1 MPRGSDDVAAP
12 RNDSLEGRA
21 GWIARPSK
29 VIAQPLEL
37 HPTWR
42 GVVVEQRGACYN
54 HLWDPQQQSSDATG
68 RRPLE
73 KASWTSERAQVVI
86 SEIET
91 VIVGKR
97 QAVEQVV
104 IGLLCNGHVLIEDIP
119 GVGKTML
126 AKALAG
132 ALGASY
138 RRIQFTP
145 DLLPADITGTSIFN
159 QKTSEFSFREG
170 PVFTNILLADEIN
183 RATPKT
189 QSSLLECMEEF
200 QVTVDGETK
209 LLARPFFVMATENP
223 VEYRGTYPLPE
234 AQLDRFLMRIKIGY
248 PAPEDE
254 VTVLD
259 RQMKRH
265 PIYSVK
271 PVVETEEV
279 LAMQENVKD
288 VFIEPSLKQY
298 LVALVWATREHPM
311 LSLGASPRASLGL
324 LRAGQARAALQGR
337 DFVLPDDIKAV
348 ASPVLCHRLFLK
360 PEARVRQ
367 ADAEQIVAE
376 VLDQVAV
383 PAA

>member
-1 MPRGSDDVAAP
+1 V
-12 RNDSLEGRA
+12 E
-21 GWIARPSK
+21 K
-29 VIAQPLEL
+29 T
-37 HPTWR
+37 TWT
-42 GVVVEQRGACYN
+42 A
-54 HLWDPQQQSSDATG
+54 
-68 RRPLE
+68 
-73 KASWTSERAQVVI
+73 ERAQAI
-86 SEIET
+86 INEIET

-97 QAVEQVV
+97 QAVELVV
-104 IGLLCNGHVLIEDIP
+104 IGLLCNGHILIEDIP

-132 ALGASY
+132 ALGANY

-159 QKTSEFSFREG
+159 QKTAEFIFREG
-170 PVFTNILLADEIN
+170 PIFTNILLADEIN

-200 QVTVDGETK
+200 QVTTDGVTRR
-209 LLARPFFVMATENP
+209 LDRPFFVMATENP
-223 VEYRGTYPLPE
+223 IEYRGTYPLPE
-234 AQLDRFLMRIKIGY
+234 AQLDRFLMRIRIGY
-248 PAPEDE
+248 PTPEEE

-259 RQMKRH
+259 RQMKQH
-265 PIYSVK
+265 PIHSVK
-271 PVVETEEV
+271 SVVETKEV

-298 LVALVWATREHPM
+298 LVDLVWATREHPM
-311 LSLGASPRASLGL
+311 LSLGASPRGSLGL
-324 LRAGQARAALQGR
+324 LRAGQARAAVQDR
-337 DFVLPDDIKAV
+337 DYVLPDDIKAV
-348 ASPVLCHRLFLK
+348 ASEVLSHRLFLK

-367 ADAEQIVAE
+367 ADARQIVTE

>member
-1 MPRGSDDVAAP
+1 V
-12 RNDSLEGRA
+12 E
-21 GWIARPSK
+21 K
-29 VIAQPLEL
+29 T
-37 HPTWR
+37 TWTAKQA
-42 GVVVEQRGACYN
+42 EAIIN
-54 HLWDPQQQSSDATG
+54 
-68 RRPLE
+68 
-73 KASWTSERAQVVI
+73 
-86 SEIET
+86 EIET

-97 QAVEQVV
+97 QVVELVV
-104 IGLLCNGHVLIEDIP
+104 IGLLCNGHILIEDIP

-132 ALGASY
+132 ALGGSY
-138 RRIQFTP
+138 HRIQFTP

-159 QKTSEFSFREG
+159 QKTAEFIFREG

-200 QVTVDGETK
+200 QVTTDGLTRQ
-209 LLARPFFVMATENP
+209 LDRPFFVMATENP
-223 VEYRGTYPLPE
+223 IEYRGTYPLPE

-248 PAPEDE
+248 PTPEDE
-254 VTVLD
+254 VMVLD

-265 PIYSVK
+265 PIFSVK
-271 PVVETEEV
+271 PVVEREEV

-298 LVALVWATREHPM
+298 LVDLVWATREHPM

-337 DFVLPDDIKAV
+337 DYVLPDDIKTIASAV
-348 ASPVLCHRLFLK
+348 LSHRLFLK

-367 ADAEQIVAE
+367 ADPQQIVTE
-376 VLDQVAV
+376 VLDQVTV